1 MKILA
6 DGREKSILITGC
18 STGIGRAAA
27 IAFARKNYRVVASVR
42 KLEDMNRIE
51 EPGVH
56 MILMDMANPAEV
68 NVGVNEALRL
78 CNEKIDAVIHNAGA
92 GFYGALEDHSRESME
107 AQFSAN
113 TFGVHQINRILI
125 PKMRSF
131 GEGRIVIVTSVL
143 GFVALPYR
151 GLYCMS
157 KFALEA
163 YADTLRLEL
172 AKSGIKVSLVEPGP
186 IETSFRKNAYVEF
199 QKRIKANE
207 SVHIERYKP
216 FVNGLKAEKSLKK
229 FALRS
234 ENCVPALIHAT
245 ESSRPKIRYRIT
257 FPTKLF
263 AFLKRILPS
272 KWMDEVLA
280 KG

>member
-1 MKILA
+1 MA
-6 DGREKSILITGC
+6 EGREKSILITGC

-27 IAFARKNYRVVASVR
+27 IAFARRNYRVVASVR
-42 KLEDMNRIE
+42 NIEDIQTIQ

-56 MILMDMANPAEV
+56 VILMDMASPAEV
-68 NVGVNEALRL
+68 SVGLSEALRL
-78 CNEKIDAVIHNAGA
+78 CNEKIDAVIHNAGV

-113 TFGVHQINRILI
+113 TFGVHQINSILI
-125 PKMRSF
+125 PKMRMF
-131 GEGRIVIVTSVL
+131 GDGRIVIVTSVL

-172 AKSGIKVSLVEPGP
+172 AKSGIEVSLVEPGP
-186 IETSFRKNAYVEF
+186 IETAFRKNAHIEF

-207 SVHIERYKP
+207 SVHGERYKP

-234 ENCVPALIHAT
+234 EDCLPALIDAI

-272 KWMDEVLA
+272 KWMDGVLA